1 MQENSE
7 KLMKE
12 LELYQK
18 QAMEFSTLFNIND
31 VPTYLKMAHSIEK
44 KVDEAI
50 TQVCFLVLCNF
61 PRVGFNDY

>member
-1 MQENSE
+1 MQDNSE
-7 KLMKE
+7 KLMKD

-44 KVDEAI
+44 KVEEAI
-50 TQVCFLVLCNF
+50 IQVCFLVLWNF
-61 PRVGFNDY
+61 LHVGCDDY